1 MGVKY
6 HDVYNFL
13 ELVGNVGEKI
23 PEGSHSWKHGLH
35 RRLARMLLILDVTT
49 TFPGTEAGDRVIQSP
64 PRVQS
69 WTTGSVDPSI
79 GSENKRACWA
89 MGIGVGAHEGA
100 ELRESYR
107 PSRRPM
113 DLGSLSGVCVCKH
126 CNSFPVNQQ
135 MLSLLF
141 QIFQGNQDS
150 FTPVVN
156 ALDPPLFTRFL
167 RIHPQSW
174 ARHIALRLELLGCE
188 AQQQY

>member
-1 MGVKY
+1 
-6 HDVYNFL
+6 
-13 ELVGNVGEKI
+13 
-23 PEGSHSWKHGLH
+23 
-35 RRLARMLLILDVTT
+35 
-49 TFPGTEAGDRVIQSP
+49 
-64 PRVQS
+64 
-69 WTTGSVDPSI
+69 
-79 GSENKRACWA
+79 
-89 MGIGVGAHEGA
+89 MGIGVGAREGA

-126 CNSFPVNQQ
+126 YNSFPVNQQ

-174 ARHIALRLELLGCE
+174 AHHIALRLELLGCE

>member
-1 MGVKY
+1 
-6 HDVYNFL
+6 
-13 ELVGNVGEKI
+13 
-23 PEGSHSWKHGLH
+23 
-35 RRLARMLLILDVTT
+35 
-49 TFPGTEAGDRVIQSP
+49 
-64 PRVQS
+64 
-69 WTTGSVDPSI
+69 
-79 GSENKRACWA
+79 
-89 MGIGVGAHEGA
+89 MGIGVGVHEGA
-100 ELRESYR
+100 ELREGYR

-113 DLGSLSGVCVCKH
+113 DLGSLGGGVYKH
-126 CNSFPVNQQ
+126 NSFPVNQQ

-174 ARHIALRLELLGCE
+174 AHHIALRLELLGCE